1 MIGQK
6 FGRLTVVKEDGT
18 DKRSMRWWTCVCDC
32 GNTVHAR
39 TQDLTQGNTRSCGCY
54 KKDRIHE
61 TFAKDISGQ
70 RFGKLVAVKCVSKPG
85 DGLMKWLCKCDCGNT
100 SVVTVRN
107 LNSGHTRSC
116 GCMCSYGEWRVSE
129 ILRAKHIDFVQQYT
143 FEDLRG
149 PKGGLLSFDFAVMK
163 DDSIA
168 CLIEYQGEQHYKV
181 SSSSCFG
188 RLQLDVTDQMKRE
201 YCNRHNFKLFEIK
214 YNEDVDDAVNRIL
227 NDVL

>member
-18 DKRSMRWWTCVCDC
+18 DKRSMRWWTCICDC

-168 CLIEYQGEQHYKV
+168 CLIEY
-181 SSSSCFG
+181 
-188 RLQLDVTDQMKRE
+188 
-201 YCNRHNFKLFEIK
+201 
-214 YNEDVDDAVNRIL
+214 
-227 NDVL
+227 